1 MSYYVAK
8 KLSLDP
14 EEIMSW
20 SPAKLVVTFGQYA
33 NEASYKEFE
42 TWRNLSSE
50 QKKKT
55 KQPPKYAVLF
65 REISEFVEEGG
76 E

>member
-8 KLSLDP
+8 KLRLDP
-14 EEIMSW
+14 EDVLNW
-20 SPAKLVVTFGQYA
+20 SPAKLVVAFGQYA

-55 KQPPKYAVLF
+55 KQPMKYAVLF